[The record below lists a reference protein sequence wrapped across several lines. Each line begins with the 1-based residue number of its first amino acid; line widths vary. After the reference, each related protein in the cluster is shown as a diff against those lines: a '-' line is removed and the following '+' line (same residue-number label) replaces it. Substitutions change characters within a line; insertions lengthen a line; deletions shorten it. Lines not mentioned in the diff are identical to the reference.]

1 MKITKGHL
9 RQIIR
14 EEIKNVK
21 SSLLTE
27 AFKVRL

>member
-21 SSLLTE
+21 TKKWKNTE
-27 AFKVRL
+27 MEK